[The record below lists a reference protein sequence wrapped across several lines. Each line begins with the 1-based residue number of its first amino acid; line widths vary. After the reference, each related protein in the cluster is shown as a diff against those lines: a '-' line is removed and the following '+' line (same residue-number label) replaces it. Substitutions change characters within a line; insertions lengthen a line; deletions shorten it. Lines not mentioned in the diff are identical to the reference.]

1 MSRTEAIKARMGYLQ
16 KIANI
21 VEDLER
27 KRSWYVEFEEMESE
41 DDEPKEKAYADY
53 QEDWNLGMV
62 QIYDDLLD
70 YLSKKAK

>member
-1 MSRTEAIKARMGYLQ
+1 MSRTEAIKARMDYLQ

-27 KRSWYVEFEEMESE
+27 KRSWYVEFEEMESK

-53 QEDWNLGMV
+53 QDDWNSGMV

>member
-1 MSRTEAIKARMGYLQ
+1 MSRTETIKAKMDYLQ

-21 VEDLER
+21 VEALER
-27 KRSWYVEFEEMESE
+27 NRSWYVEFEEMESA
-41 DDEPKEKAYADY
+41 DSVPKEKAYADY
-53 QEDWNLGMV
+53 SDDWNMGMV

>member
-1 MSRTEAIKARMGYLQ
+1 MSRTETIKARMDYLQ

-27 KRSWYVEFEEMESE
+27 KREWYVEFEEMESA
-41 DDEPKEKAYADY
+41 DSVPKEKAYADY
-53 QEDWNLGMV
+53 TEDWNLGMV

>member
-1 MSRTEAIKARMGYLQ
+1 MSRTETIKAKMDYLQ
-16 KIANI
+16 KIATI

-27 KRSWYVEFEEMESE
+27 KREWYVEFEELESA
-41 DDEPKEKAYADY
+41 DSVPKEKAYADY
-53 QEDWNLGMV
+53 TEDWNLGMV